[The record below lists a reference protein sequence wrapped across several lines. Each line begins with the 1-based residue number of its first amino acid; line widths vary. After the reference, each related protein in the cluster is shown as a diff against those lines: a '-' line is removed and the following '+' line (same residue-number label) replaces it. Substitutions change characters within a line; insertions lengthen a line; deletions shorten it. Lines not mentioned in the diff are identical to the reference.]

1 MGLRINYNYE
11 AATSQRA
18 LGATQNNYSKSV
30 ERLSSGLRINRAAD
44 DTAGLAISEKLKN
57 QVRGLDQA
65 SRNAQDGI
73 SLIQTAEGALG
84 QTHDILSRMREL
96 AVQSANDTLQGSDRD
111 HIQDEVNQLI
121 SEVDR
126 IAKSTQFNKINLLDG
141 SHSNAATTAL
151 GLHIGANREA
161 TSGTTVGANE
171 LKFTIKDMKASAL
184 GDTSG
189 SLGLAQSA
197 INGGSATYCDGTTVG
212 NTLVVNTRTAAN
224 ESIENLDVA
233 IEQVSKQR
241 GALGAYQNRLEHTI
255 TSLGVTSENTAAA
268 NSRIRD
274 VDVAAAMSEMVR
286 NQVLQQ
292 SAMSILAQANQ
303 APQQVLQLLR

>member
-1 MGLRINYNYE
+1 
-11 AATSQRA
+11 
-18 LGATQNNYSKSV
+18 
-30 ERLSSGLRINRAAD
+30 
-44 DTAGLAISEKLKN
+44 
-57 QVRGLDQA
+57 
-65 SRNAQDGI
+65 
-73 SLIQTAEGALG
+73 
-84 QTHDILSRMREL
+84 MREL

-141 SHSNAATTAL
+141 SHTNLNTNGI
-151 GLHIGANREA
+151 GLHIGANRELTSA
-161 TSGTTVGANE
+161 TAAGNNE

-184 GDTSG
+184 GDTTG
-189 SLGLAQSA
+189 SLTLSQSA
-197 INGGSATYCDGTTVG
+197 INGGDAAYCDGTTVTK
-212 NTLVVNTRTAAN
+212 TLVVNTRTTAN
-224 ESIENLDVA
+224 DAIENLDVA